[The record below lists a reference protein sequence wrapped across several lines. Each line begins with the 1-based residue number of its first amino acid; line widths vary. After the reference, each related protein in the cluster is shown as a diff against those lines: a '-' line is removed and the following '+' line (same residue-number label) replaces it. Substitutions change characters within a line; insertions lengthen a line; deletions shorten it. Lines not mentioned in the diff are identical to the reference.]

1 MNPNEYHP
9 PTSAPQNQG
18 MPDHLSPG
26 IGGGGPALTPWW
38 LWLLAIG
45 LLATVVISQRPDT
58 SPPSNQAKLVDGTEK
73 IIAPESSDLI
83 LIGKVGLAIKSLTA
97 GSPGAGTGGPTDP
110 LNTFTTINDQMAGWI
125 SDQPGKLIGPAN
137 PPAKQKNP
145 TAAVTRFRATIVG
158 AQLGLDQDHL
168 AWRFDDVEKDLAGAS
183 PLNDDLRVVRSIL
196 NVSAGPRGVPATDE
210 SAAFEEVSPAA
221 TIPAPTQAEID
232 AFRARH
238 GWFAELALAQ
248 SDKSAK
254 NLDDAQDSG
263 MLLLGVFVF
272 AFAIIGC
279 ALIAGVVLLIIGAMA
294 FASRRSGSFW
304 RFKKPVAANEW
315 PTPPDDQS
323 DQGPWPALARP
334 GQVWLETFVVF
345 LAAFL
350 GVKVVGS
357 LIEAL
362 VGSNTDW
369 LGVMGVGLQWLVLP
383 TIFWPIVRGMPF
395 KRWCADV
402 GWHRGEGTAKELA
415 CGLMGY
421 LAFLP
426 IYFGLAIIVVLV
438 MFAIQALAGEPQ
450 QAPSNKVLEIV
461 QGGGAFELL
470 MIYLLATIW
479 APVVEESIF
488 RGALLRFFGGRT
500 PMVVAALITAA
511 IFAALHGYL
520 LMQLLLIGSLGFWFA
535 LLRQWRGSIIAP
547 VVGHMIH
554 NGFVLAMILVVTQFM
569 KP

>member
-1 MNPNEYHP
+1 M
-9 PTSAPQNQG
+9 G
-18 MPDHLSPG
+18 MPEHLSHQSG
-26 IGGGGPALTPWW
+26 RALTPWW
-38 LWLLAIG
+38 LWLLAVA
-45 LLATVVISQRPDT
+45 LLGTVIILQRPDT
-58 SPPSNQAKLVDGTEK
+58 GPPTNQAALVDGTEK
-73 IIAPESSDLI
+73 ITAPETSDLI
-83 LIGKVGLAIKSLTA
+83 LIGKIGLAIKSVTA
-97 GSPGAGTGGPTDP
+97 GMPGAGTGGPNDP
-110 LNTFTTINDQMAGWI
+110 VHAFLSINDQMAGWM
-125 SDQPGKLIGPAN
+125 SDKTNVLVGPDN
-137 PPAKQKNP
+137 PAAKQKHP
-145 TAAVTRFRATIVG
+145 SAAVTRFRATIVG

-168 AWRFDDVEKDLAGAS
+168 AWRLDDVEKDLAGAS

-196 NVSAGPRGVPATDE
+196 GVQSGPRGGPSTDE
-210 SAAFEEVSPAA
+210 SAAFEETPPAA
-221 TIPAPTQAEID
+221 KIPAPTQAEID
-232 AFRARH
+232 AFRGRH
-238 GWFAELALAQ
+238 GWFADLAIAHGDKNAKIVSDAQ
-248 SDKSAK
+248 S
-254 NLDDAQDSG
+254 SG
-263 MLLLGVFVF
+263 MLLLGVFVI

-315 PTPPDDQS
+315 PTPPDGQT

-350 GVKVVGS
+350 GVKLVGS
-357 LIEAL
+357 LIASFA
-362 VGSNTDW
+362 GPNADW

-402 GWHRGEGTAKELA
+402 GWHRGEGTTKELA

-426 IYFGLAIIVVLV
+426 IYFGLAIVVV
-438 MFAIQALAGEPQ
+438 IIMFAYQAIMGEPQ

-461 QGGGAFELL
+461 QGGGVFELL

-500 PMVVAALITAA
+500 PMIIAALVTAA

-520 LMQLLLIGSLGFWFA
+520 VMQLLLVGSLGFWFA

-547 VVGHMIH
+547 VLGHMIH
-554 NGFVLAMILVVTQFM
+554 NGFVLGLILIVTQFM
-569 KP
+569 KA